1 MNSFIYFSVIGWFK
15 YGNKRYVNFL
25 KRVLIVFSVVV
36 WCIYAIIGGF
46 DSQRTYWPGR
56 RLQKGLVRII
66 MHKTFAFR
74 L

>member
-1 MNSFIYFSVIGWFK
+1 MNSFIYSSVIGGFK
-15 YGNKRYVNFL
+15 YGKKRYVDFL
-25 KRVLIVFSVVV
+25 KRVLIYFSVVV

-56 RLQKGLVRII
+56 RLQKGLVRIN
-66 MHKTFAFR
+66 MHKTFAFS